1 MDTQRW
7 ELAGSIFERLL
18 GTPEQEREVL
28 LETLCGAD
36 AELKGVVLSML
47 DSESSALR
55 FDRALAA
62 NELPTATLDVSDSPD
77 NLPGGRV
84 GPWLLVR
91 KLGTGGMGVVW
102 LGERVDGQFEQ
113 RAALKLIKRG
123 MDSEAVLKRF
133 LRERQILARLVHPH
147 IAHLLDGGIAADGR
161 PYFAMEYVEGLP
173 LLRYCHERGI
183 SLEERIRLFLRVCD
197 AVQFA
202 HANHVVHRDLKPSNI
217 LITAGGDVKLL
228 DFGIAKLLEGDTGP
242 DETITQL
249 HRERPMTPMY
259 AAPEQIRGE
268 RISGATDVYA
278 LGCVLYELLTG
289 QHARDVSKAVNIKEV
304 LQIVETTDPV
314 APSRLKLASMPVAR
328 KRLRGDLDTIV
339 LTALRRDPARR
350 YASAAAFAADLKN
363 FLDGKPIA
371 ARGDG
376 VFYRGYK
383 YLRRHRVV
391 LAAGLAIVA
400 VATAATFLEVRERE
414 PASAVTPGS
423 AIAIVDFNNLS
434 QNRDDAWLAPAL
446 AEMLAAQLAL
456 GGNLHALPDE
466 LVRPARADLAA
477 PLTGGYARQSLA
489 TLRKRLGADY
499 VLSGSYLVSG
509 SGSDARLRL
518 DLALQDA
525 RSGAGIANVVQT
537 GAFADLSGLID
548 NAGRNLRD
556 SLGLATASPVQARQI
571 DKAQPPN
578 LEVARRF
585 GNALDALRRNDPAHA
600 RDELIEAVALSP
612 GYAAAYLRLAQAWKM
627 LGYDAKALA
636 MAQQAAANS
645 ENLPPEQ
652 RTQIARE
659 VAAQKGDWADVL
671 KFDRELLAADPGNPE
686 LHLALIRDLPLAG
699 HADEVDAAFGALRK
713 LPGIDNDPR
722 VELAAAALAG
732 DRGDAAAQEQHAQ
745 RALQLAQSR
754 DAIALAAEAKLQLG
768 MARDAA
774 GKRDEAMTLI
784 RDAAADYQRIGNPH
798 GEAEARKVL
807 ANVLVEQ
814 NQVQAGGETYQQ
826 ALAIYQRIGDQHG
839 VADIYSNL
847 ARMLWA
853 QGDRDAAAKAVQ
865 NALDIQRETGDL
877 SGQGWSLTALAVLA
891 SDEAASD
898 NAVDMFRQAL
908 AIDER
913 SGAKAHHLFVLTR
926 YADVLRQ
933 RGQLAE
939 AQDVCD
945 QARNETG
952 SVTDPASTLGVES
965 TCAYIAMDRGQLDA
979 AAVHL
984 NAARAIATKLTDVT
998 ALANIDLNF
1007 ALIEMASERWTQALE
1022 RLDAAIGN
1030 YASGETIAGEAS
1042 AQSLAALCHQALQ
1055 RKPERDKAAARASE
1069 LRSRITAR
1077 QEVLVVDIALSQLRG
1092 EMGERELA
1100 ITALRRLAQDAEM
1113 RQWLGQAM
1121 EARLAELRVTELGS
1135 DATRIAT
1142 LRAQIESAARQHGF
1156 AWVLAR
1162 LRAAPAAGQSQ
1173 PTAAGH

>member
-18 GTPEQEREVL
+18 GTPPEKREPL
-28 LETLCGAD
+28 LQTLCGAD
-36 AELKGVVLSML
+36 DELKGVVISML
-47 DSESSALR
+47 QSESSAIR
-55 FDRALAA
+55 FERALAD
-62 NELPTATLDVSDSPD
+62 NELPTATVHAADSPD
-77 NLPGGRV
+77 SLPGGRV

-91 KLGTGGMGVVW
+91 KIDSGGMGVVW

-113 RAALKLIKRG
+113 RAAIKLIKRG

-147 IAHLLDGGIAADGR
+147 IAHLLDGGISADGR

-173 LLRYCHERGI
+173 LLRYCHDRGMH
-183 SLEERIRLFLRVCD
+183 LEERIRLFLRVCD

-202 HANHVVHRDLKPSNI
+202 HVNHVVHRDLKPSNI

-228 DFGIAKLLEGDTGP
+228 DFGIAKLLEGDAVLE
-242 DETITQL
+242 ETITELQ
-249 HRERPMTPMY
+249 RERPMTPMY

-268 RISGATDVYA
+268 RITEATDVYA

-289 QHARDVSKAVNIKEV
+289 QHARDVSKAANIREV
-304 LQIVETTDPV
+304 QQIVETTDPV

-350 YASAAAFAADLKN
+350 YQSAAAFAADLKY

-371 ARGDG
+371 ARADS
-376 VFYRGYK
+376 VFYRGYR
-383 YLRRHRVV
+383 YLRRHRTS
-391 LAAGLAIVA
+391 LAAALAIVA
-400 VATAATFLEVRERE
+400 VGIAATFLEIRERA
-414 PASAVTPGS
+414 PGGPITPGS
-423 AIAIVDFNNLS
+423 AVAIVDFNNLS

-446 AEMLAAQLAL
+446 AEMLATQLAL
-456 GGNLHALPDE
+456 GGKLHALPDE

-477 PLTGGYARQSLA
+477 PLTGGYARQSLV

-548 NAGRNLRD
+548 NAGRSLRD
-556 SLGLATASPVQARQI
+556 SLGFASASSVEQKQI
-571 DKAQPPN
+571 DKAQPPSV
-578 LEVARRF
+578 EVARHF
-585 GNALDALRRNDPAHA
+585 GNALDALRKNDPARA

-612 GYAAAYLRLAQAWKM
+612 GYAAAYVRLAQAWKM

-636 MAQQAAANS
+636 MAQQAVANS

-652 RTQIARE
+652 RIQIARE
-659 VAAQKGDWADVL
+659 VAAQKGDWSEVL
-671 KFDRELLAADPGNPE
+671 RLDRELLAAEPRNPE
-686 LHLALIRDLPLAG
+686 LHLALIHDLPQAG
-699 HADEVDAAFGALRK
+699 HADEVDAAFATLRK
-713 LPGIDNDPR
+713 LPGTDSDPR
-722 VELAAAALAG
+722 VELAAAGIASE
-732 DRGDAAAQEQHAQ
+732 RGDAAAQEQHAQ
-745 RALQLAQSR
+745 RALQQAQSH
-754 DAIALAAEAKLQLG
+754 DAIALAADAKLQLG
-768 MARDAA
+768 MARDAL
-774 GKRDEAMTLI
+774 GKRDDAMTLI
-784 RDAAADYQRIGNPH
+784 REAAADYQRIGNPH
-798 GEAEARKVL
+798 GEAEARKIL

-814 NQVQAGGETYQQ
+814 NQVQAGGEAYQQ
-826 ALAIYQRIGDQHG
+826 ALAIYQRIGDKHG

-898 NAVDMFRQAL
+898 SAVDMFREAL

-933 RGQLAE
+933 RGQLSE
-939 AQDVCD
+939 AQEMCD
-945 QARNETG
+945 KAQSETK
-952 SVTDPASTLGVES
+952 SVTDPANTLSVET
-965 TCAYIAMDRGQLDA
+965 TCAYIAMDQGKLELATAHLA
-979 AAVHL
+979 AASTI
-984 NAARAIATKLTDVT
+984 AAKLTDVS
-998 ALANIDLNF
+998 ALGDIDLNL
-1007 ALIEMASERWTQALE
+1007 AQIEMASDRWAPALE
-1022 RLDAAIGN
+1022 HLDAAIKN
-1030 YASGETIAGEAS
+1030 YASGEVVAGEATV
-1042 AQSLAALCHQALQ
+1042 QSLAALCYQALE
-1055 RKPERDKAAARASE
+1055 RHPERDRAAARASE

-1077 QEVLVVDIALSQLRG
+1077 QEVLTVDIALAQLRG
-1092 EMGERELA
+1092 EMGEREQA
-1100 ITALRRLAQDAEM
+1100 ITSLQRLAQDAES
-1113 RQWLGQAM
+1113 RKWLGQAM
-1121 EARLAELRVTELGS
+1121 EGRLAELRISQFGT
-1135 DATRIAT
+1135 DAPRIAS
-1142 LRAQIESAARQHGF
+1142 LRSQIETVARQHGF
-1156 AWVLAR
+1156 AWVLTR
-1162 LRAAPAAGQSQ
+1162 LRALSAQSRPAA
-1173 PTAAGH
+1173 TH